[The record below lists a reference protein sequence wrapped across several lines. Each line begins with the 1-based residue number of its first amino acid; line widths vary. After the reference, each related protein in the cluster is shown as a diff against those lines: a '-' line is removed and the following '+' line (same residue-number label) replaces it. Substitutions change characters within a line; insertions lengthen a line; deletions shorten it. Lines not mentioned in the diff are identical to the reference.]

1 MSDKFLETLRHDAQA
16 LRYDPKDEA
25 MWTRL
30 AARIRARIERP
41 TVVQIIAAWMRPLA
55 VSLVAAT
62 IAAVIGIAA
71 LDTDEPSSL
80 GSAPVE
86 ISMAGASYDVGD

>member
-1 MSDKFLETLRHDAQA
+1 MTDPFFETLREDARP

-25 MWTRL
+25 IWTRL
-30 AARIRARIERP
+30 AARIRARIEQP
-41 TVVQIIAAWMRPLA
+41 TVMQLIVAWMRPLA
-55 VSLVAAT
+55 ASLVAAT

-71 LDTDEPSSL
+71 LGTDEPAL
-80 GSAPVE
+80 GSDPME